1 MRPIQIK
8 RICTMEELK
17 IIKTV
22 LDIGLGHELKF
33 LHITD
38 VHIAFDDE
46 GDERG
51 RFQYFEN
58 SPEYFEQVTAYAKQN
73 SLVMLNTGD
82 FLDFLSVRNFE
93 HADKHLLSTDTIY
106 AAGNHDFCHWV
117 GKATEDYAYKWEN
130 IRHSAPHLPNNLYF
144 YSRIID
150 GVNFVTLDDS
160 YYLITD
166 GQVELLRAEAA
177 IGYPIVLGI
186 HVPLFTRAQA
196 DKILS
201 GGSKTTYLVGAPK
214 EYTDKYPNDRSLLQL
229 PDEATLRAIE
239 YIQSEPMI
247 KAIISGHTHINFEDT
262 LKGGTPQITT
272 SGLYKGYA
280 REITLI

>member
-1 MRPIQIK
+1 MQ
-8 RICTMEELK
+8 ELK
-17 IIKTV
+17 IIKTT
-22 LDIGLGHELKF
+22 LDIGLGRALRFIHL
-33 LHITD
+33 TD
-38 VHIAFDDE
+38 MHLAFDDE

-51 RFQYFEN
+51 RFRYFEN
-58 SPEYFEQVTAYAKQN
+58 SPELFERICEYAKEN
-73 SLVMLNTGD
+73 DLFMLNTGD
-82 FLDFLSVRNFE
+82 YLDFLSKKNLE
-93 HADKHLLSTDTIY
+93 HADRFLLPTNTIY
-106 AAGNHDFCHWV
+106 AAGNHDFCHFV
-117 GKATEDYAYKWEN
+117 GRATEDYEYKWEQ
-130 IRHSAPHLPNNLYF
+130 IKVSAPHLPNNLYF

-160 YYLITD
+160 YYRFTI
-166 GQVELLRAEAA
+166 GQMELLRAEAA
-177 IGYPIVLGI
+177 RGYPIVLGI

-247 KAIISGHTHINFEDT
+247 KVIISGHTHINFEDT